1 MADNIKI
8 SIELADKAAQ
18 KALSQFIDKANQAD
32 KSLEGIGKS
41 GKDAFGGMSLSMGKA
56 IDAFD
61 VFKANIATGIV
72 TGAFNLMQSAASSLF
87 NTFVVDGIKAASE
100 QQVAMNDLN
109 TALILSGQYSKQAS
123 EEMRAYANSMQSTTT
138 IQDDAILS
146 TAALIQNLGQLDKEG
161 LKKATSAAADLSAA
175 LGIDLRTAATLVGKA
190 AAGEVGTFSRYGLVI
205 EKGASQ
211 AETFNNALNKIN
223 ASFGGAAQ
231 SKVLTYSGAMQQL
244 TNAFGEIPEAVG
256 NVFVENSALIG
267 VMNQLS
273 SIFLDTS
280 KGVDGNVDSMKK
292 LVAEGLIITID
303 TVNALIQE
311 LDVLLR
317 TGSAVFNGLATAFDG
332 TALLLAKTF
341 NLVGA
346 ASDETVNEIEKGWKE
361 SMAAVNKAIFEESG
375 LSSLSGNL
383 TDLSTAA
390 KIGLAEI
397 GTAADSTSTQM
408 GNASTSV
415 RELTEEQKKHNQE
428 LVTFAQG
435 LEKKGEDTGLFYQNQ
450 LALLQEYKTLEQTI
464 ETDADSVNYELKLE
478 RTKFFHEAQLQL
490 LQEQNDAELVKLEEA
505 RANKLISEKTFNAA
519 KLELQNQ
526 HNTQSLKLESKK
538 VQDDMRLIKEREKQE
553 RQYNQNKVQ
562 ATADVFGAI
571 GSIASLGGKRM
582 FEVAKA
588 FNLAEA
594 ITAGILS
601 VQKAAASAPPPFNT
615 PAIVS
620 ASVMSV
626 ANVARIA
633 STQAPSFADGG
644 IVPGNSFY
652 GDRVQANVN
661 SGEMVLNKQQ
671 QRNLFE
677 LANSP
682 NGGSTDALLI
692 ELINVVRS
700 ASQTSINIDGREIIN
715 VVRDGLN
722 SGRAL
727 T

>member
-18 KALSQFIDKANQAD
+18 KALSQFISKAEEAD
-32 KSLEGIGKS
+32 KGLDNVGKT
-41 GKDAFGGMSLSMGKA
+41 GNNAFGGMSLSMGEA

-61 VFKANIATGIV
+61 VFKANLATSVV

-87 NTFVVDGIKAASE
+87 NTFVVDGIRAASE
-100 QQVAMNDLN
+100 QENAINDLN
-109 TALILSGQYSKQAS
+109 TALKLSGQFSKQTS
-123 EEMRAYANSMQSTTT
+123 QEMIAFAESMQRTTT
-138 IQDDAILS
+138 IGDETVLS
-146 TAALIQNLGQLDKEG
+146 TASLIQNLGQLDKEG
-161 LKKATSAAADLSAA
+161 LKRATTAAADLSAA
-175 LGIDLRTAATLVGKA
+175 LGIDLRSAATLVGKA
-190 AAGEVGTFSRYGLVI
+190 AAGEIGTFARYGLVI
-205 EKGASQ
+205 EKGATQ
-211 AETFNNALNKIN
+211 ADTFNNALTKIN

-231 SKVLTYSGAMQQL
+231 SKVLTYSGAVEQL
-244 TNAFGEIPEAVG
+244 NNSFGDIQEVTG
-256 NVFVENSALIG
+256 SVFTENSALIA
-267 VMNQLS
+267 VMNELS
-273 SIFLDTS
+273 NIFGDTS
-280 KGVDGNVDSMKK
+280 KGANDNVDSMKR
-292 LVAEGLIITID
+292 LVAEGLIVTID
-303 TVNALIQE
+303 TVNALVQE

-397 GTAADSTSTQM
+397 GTAAGSTASQM
-408 GNASTSV
+408 GNASSSIK
-415 RELTEEQKKHNQE
+415 ELTEEQKKHNQE
-428 LVTFAQG
+428 LISFAQG
-435 LEKKGEDTGLFYQNQ
+435 LEKKGEDTGVFYQNQ
-450 LALLQEYKTLEQTI
+450 LALLQEYKATEQAI
-464 ETDADSVNYELKLE
+464 ESETDSVNYDLKLE
-478 RTKFFHEAQLQL
+478 RAQFFHEAQLQL
-490 LQEQNDAELVKLEEA
+490 MQTQNEEELAKLEEA

-519 KLELQNQ
+519 RLQLQNQ
-526 HNTQSLKLESKK
+526 HNTESLKLESKK
-538 VQDDMRLIKEREKQE
+538 VQEDMRLIKEKEKQE
-553 RQYNQNKVQ
+553 RKYNQDKIQ
-562 ATADVFGAI
+562 ATADVFGAL
-571 GSIASLGGKRM
+571 GSISALGGKKM
-582 FEVAKA
+582 FEITKA

-594 ITAGILS
+594 ITSGILS
-601 VQKAAASAPPPFNT
+601 VQKAAASAPPPFNV

-620 ASVMSV
+620 ASVVSV

-671 QRNLFE
+671 QSNLFQ
-677 LANSP
+677 LANSSA
-682 NGGSTDALLI
+682 GGNTDRLLV
-692 ELINVVRS
+692 ELISAVKS

-715 VVRDGLN
+715 VVRDGIQ

-727 T
+727 A